1 MITSY
6 TPKTTGDVLIAILAP
21 DVDKNLQKVEIKNN
35 IARIFNSETNETI
48 GLNFWKVS
56 ELLPDLK
63 GEGQVYLSQADADAL
78 NAALSTAGFD
88 IVLSENPSQLR
99 VGYIDEMVE
108 HPDSDHLHITQVI
121 VDNNEKL
128 QIVCGS
134 PNISE
139 HIKVV
144 VAKPGTMMPS
154 GALIWPGALR
164 GVESNGMIASGR
176 ELRIPGAPNKPG
188 ALILDDDFAEIGDV
202 FDFDKAQHIFEK

>member
-21 DVDKNLQKVEIKNN
+21 DVDKNLQDVEVKNN
-35 IARIFNSETNETI
+35 IVRIFNNETNETI
-48 GLNFWKVS
+48 GLNIWNVS
-56 ELLPDLK
+56 QLLPNLQA
-63 GEGQVYLSQADADAL
+63 GGQVYLSEEDVAIL
-78 NAALSTAGFD
+78 NAELTKEGIDLCLSA
-88 IVLSENPSQLR
+88 NPSQLR
-99 VGYIDEMVE
+99 VGYIEKMEE

-139 HIKVV
+139 NIKVV

-154 GALIWPGALR
+154 GSLIWPGALR

-176 ELRIPGAPNKPG
+176 ELFIPGAPNKPG
-188 ALILDDDFAEIGDV
+188 ALILDDDFAEVGDI